1 MTYSIDS
8 LTTSADPRFA
18 QYRVTVPYPSND
30 DSSLNPEAD
39 FTLTN
44 TAHYMLPVSE
54 VARLHRT
61 SVVKKDRRFN
71 RKNVWG
77 EQNVE
82 DWRVSLIRGNN
93 ITPFYLIHVES
104 SYNRAVDSQDEH
116 NIKYWGD
123 LLADGYTYITAVGG
137 NRLVATGELYE
148 EELIDDTHF
157 PIHVIV
163 RYNAT
168 IEDAHA
174 IYGAEASG
182 VPPNDQEKRNGIWG
196 EAAQLVREISD
207 NWRKKVFCHF
217 TPASFNT
224 IRMIDDELVASCLHF
239 FSVSIPRKMYTIAKV
254 DSEVLDKMYADSTDL
269 NLTEIKKGCRWV
281 EDYFKSY
288 YNLQTKGKIASTKK
302 NLNTKGYLYGVLA
315 LYYVLRQ
322 KGDTQ
327 IRDMEALVSWYHTW
341 ISDKRR
347 SEELVFKGQGRQLTF
362 NNLLAGTNQAQQVK
376 KLLSIIEKQ
385 ALAQLRKLGIVVDK
399 RKSFTSNQIQQAI
412 EILAKPDSDGLMK
425 VPVRINGQTE
435 EKGFFRNDSEEFAYV
450 TVTELDTESYVY
462 DHVVPRSPQ
471 SKNVVPGTTDIDN
484 LEFVAK
490 DFNDWKDDTTPL
502 YSAPIEKVGDKY
514 QLRLDN

>member
-1 MTYSIDS
+1 
-8 LTTSADPRFA
+8 
-18 QYRVTVPYPSND
+18 
-30 DSSLNPEAD
+30 
-39 FTLTN
+39 
-44 TAHYMLPVSE
+44 
-54 VARLHRT
+54 
-61 SVVKKDRRFN
+61 
-71 RKNVWG
+71 
-77 EQNVE
+77 
-82 DWRVSLIRGNN
+82 
-93 ITPFYLIHVES
+93 
-104 SYNRAVDSQDEH
+104 
-116 NIKYWGD
+116 
-123 LLADGYTYITAVGG
+123 
-137 NRLVATGELYE
+137 
-148 EELIDDTHF
+148 
-157 PIHVIV
+157 
-163 RYNAT
+163 
-168 IEDAHA
+168 
-174 IYGAEASG
+174 
-182 VPPNDQEKRNGIWG
+182 
-196 EAAQLVREISD
+196 
-207 NWRKKVFCHF
+207 
-217 TPASFNT
+217 
-224 IRMIDDELVASCLHF
+224 MIDDELVASCLHF